1 MTKVGII
8 GCKLRWDM
16 GCPRF
21 SSHVSCFVA
30 CMEKKGAF
38 SELDNP
44 VVVAFAS
51 CNGCPGKG
59 RFEKA
64 EVMKNDLK
72 VDVIMLASCCY
83 KPPKCKHIDQSAKD
97 IEEKLK
103 IRVIRGTTNKE
114 EREL

>member
-1 MTKVGII
+1 MN
-8 GCKLRWDM
+8 
-16 GCPRF
+16 
-21 SSHVSCFVA
+21 
-30 CMEKKGAF
+30 KKGAF
-38 SELDNP
+38 ERLDNP

-64 EVMKNDLK
+64 EVMKNEAK

-83 KPPKCKHIDQSAKD
+83 KPPRCKHIDQSAKD

-103 IRVIRGTTNKE
+103 VEVIRGTVNKE
-114 EREL
+114 E

>member
-8 GCKLRWDM
+8 GCKLRWDA
-16 GCPRF
+16 GCLKYG
-21 SSHVSCFVA
+21 SHVSCFFA
-30 CMEKKGAF
+30 CMNKKGAF
-38 SELDNP
+38 DDLEDP
-44 VVVAFAS
+44 VVVSFCS

-64 EVMKNDLK
+64 EIMKNDLK

-83 KPPKCKHIDQSAKD
+83 KPPKCVNIDQSARD

-103 IRVIRGTTNKE
+103 IRVIKGTVTKA
-114 EREL
+114 EL

>member
-8 GCKLRWDM
+8 ACKLRWDM
-16 GCPRF
+16 GCAKF
-21 SSHVSCFVA
+21 SSHVSCFLA
-30 CMEKKGAF
+30 CMNKKGNF
-38 SELDNP
+38 QDLDNP
-44 VVVAFAS
+44 IIVAFDS

-64 EVMKNDLK
+64 EVMVTTLK

-83 KPPKCKHIDQSAKD
+83 KPPKCIHIAQSAND

-103 IRVIRGTTNKE
+103 IRVMKGTISKE
-114 EREL
+114 E

>member
-1 MTKVGII
+1 MTKIGII
-8 GCKLRWDM
+8 ACNLRWDM
-16 GCPRF
+16 GCAKY
-21 SSHVSCFVA
+21 SSHVNCFLA
-30 CMEKKGAF
+30 CMNKKGNF
-38 SELDNP
+38 QEIDNP
-44 VVVAFAS
+44 VIVAFTS

-64 EVMKNDLK
+64 EVMKDEVK

-103 IRVIRGTTNKE
+103 IKVMKGTVTKAE
-114 EREL
+114 